1 MAGGVA
7 RQWLALALASHG
19 IIEIPVKSKLVH
31 TYVEKL
37 MLPQR
42 ARADLLHIAFAV
54 SYEVDY
60 LLTWNCAHLANGEVI
75 RRLLEVNRILGRATP
90 LILTPEELLYP
101 VG

>member
-1 MAGGVA
+1 
-7 RQWLALALASHG
+7 
-19 IIEIPVKSKLVH
+19 
-31 TYVEKL
+31 
-37 MLPQR
+37 MLHQR

-75 RRLLEVNRILGRATP
+75 RRFLEVKRILGRATP
-90 LILTPEELLYP
+90 LILTPEDLLYP